1 MPNDKLSPIL
11 FLGTQMAVGGSQH
24 VLLTL
29 ARWFH
34 QHEYRVVVAFLYD
47 RDGLYQQWRSTEPFP
62 VINLEAKPAKSGILS
77 FYGFL
82 QGIFRLYRLM
92 IRERFTVVT
101 TFTHHSNL
109 VGIPL
114 AMLAGIPVR
123 VAAHRGRIEKFPPW
137 LERLHGLMINSVTT
151 NCLLANSKHVRDQA
165 IALESIKPEKI
176 VVIPNGIGSEFRLTA
191 KNTLFNGVS
200 VTVVRQKTREIL
212 EVSPQAQLLL
222 SVGRLTDQK
231 GHIYLVDA
239 MPYVLKRFPDTLV
252 LLVGDGSARQG
263 LEKRVRELGIGSA
276 VRFLGTR
283 TDIPALLAAADLFVL
298 PSISEGMPN
307 ALLEAMGMG
316 VPVLAS
322 SLGCVK
328 EVVTHGET
336 GYLVSTRDARAL
348 GESIVCLLENMDLRM
363 RLGKAGRELVE
374 KKYTLEQMCESYE
387 RVFKQF
393 KR

>member
-1 MPNDKLSPIL
+1 MPDDKLSPIL

-34 QHEYRVVVAFLYD
+34 QNGYQVVAAFIYD
-47 RDGLYQQWRSTEPFP
+47 RDGLYQQWRSNEPFP
-62 VINLEAKPAKSGILS
+62 VINLEAKQVKSGKLS

-82 QGIFRLYRLM
+82 QSIIRLYRLM
-92 IRERFTVVT
+92 IRERFAVVT

-114 AMLAGIPVR
+114 AWLAGVPVR
-123 VAAHRGRIEKFPPW
+123 IAAHRGRIEKFPPG
-137 LERLHGLMINSVTT
+137 LERLHGLMINSVMAD
-151 NCLLANSKHVRDQA
+151 CLVANSSYVRGQV
-165 IALESIKPEKI
+165 IALEGVKSEKI
-176 VVIPNGIGSEFRLTA
+176 VVILNGIGHEFRLISEDALSRAASITA
-191 KNTLFNGVS
+191 DRQRFCGVLGIP
-200 VTVVRQKTREIL
+200 Q
-212 EVSPQAQLLL
+212 QAQILL

-239 MPYVLKRFPDTLV
+239 MPYVLEHFPEALV
-252 LLVGDGSARQG
+252 LLAGDGSARQG
-263 LEKRVRELGIGSA
+263 LEERVLELGIGGA

-283 TDIPALLAAADLFVL
+283 SDIPALLAVADLFVL

-336 GYLVSTRDARAL
+336 GYLVSPGDARAL
-348 GESIVCLLENMDLRM
+348 GESIVCLLENMDLRI

-387 RVFKQF
+387 RIFKQF
-393 KR
+393 KQ

>member
-1 MPNDKLSPIL
+1 MPDEKLSPIL

-34 QHEYRVVVAFLYD
+34 QHGYRVVAAFIYD
-47 RDGLYQQWRSTEPFP
+47 RDGLYQRWRSNEPFP
-62 VINLEAKPAKSGILS
+62 VINLEAKQAKSGIFS

-82 QGIFRLYRLM
+82 QSIIRLYRLM
-92 IRERFTVVT
+92 IGERFAVVT

-114 AMLAGIPVR
+114 AWLAGVPVR
-123 VAAHRGRIEKFPPW
+123 VAAHRGRIDKFPRG
-137 LERLHGLMINSVTT
+137 LERSHCMMINSGMA
-151 NCLLANSKHVRDQA
+151 NCLVANSSYVRDQA
-165 IALESIKPEKI
+165 IALEGVKSEKI
-176 VVIPNGIGSEFRLTA
+176 VVIPNGIGREFRLISEDA
-191 KNTLFNGVS
+191 LSRSVS
-200 VTVVRQKTREIL
+200 VTAARQRLCGVLGI
-212 EVSPQAQLLL
+212 PQQAQLIL

-239 MPYVLKRFPDTLV
+239 MPYVLEHFPEALV
-252 LLVGDGSARQG
+252 LLAGDGSARQG
-263 LEKRVRELGIGSA
+263 LEERVRELGIGDA

-283 TDIPALLAAADLFVL
+283 SDIPALLVVADLFVL

-322 SLGCVK
+322 SLGCV
-328 EVVTHGET
+328 EEIVTHGET
-336 GYLVSTRDARAL
+336 GYLVFPGDARAL
-348 GESIVCLLENMDLRM
+348 GEAIVSLLENLDLRM

-387 RVFKQF
+387 RIFKQF
-393 KR
+393 KQ

>member
-1 MPNDKLSPIL
+1 MPDEKLSPIL

-34 QHEYRVVVAFLYD
+34 QHGYRVVAAFIYD
-47 RDGLYQQWRSTEPFP
+47 RDGLYQQWRSNEPFT
-62 VINLEAKPAKSGILS
+62 VINLDAKQAKSGILS

-82 QGIFRLYRLM
+82 QSIIRLYRLM
-92 IRERFTVVT
+92 IGERFAVVT

-114 AMLAGIPVR
+114 AWLAGVPVR
-123 VAAHRGRIEKFPPW
+123 VAAHRGRIEKFPPG
-137 LERLHGLMINSVTT
+137 LERLHGLMINSVMT
-151 NCLLANSKHVRDQA
+151 NCLVTNSQHVRDQA
-165 IALESIKPEKI
+165 IELEGVKSEKI
-176 VVIPNGIGSEFRLTA
+176 VVIPNGIGSEFCLTA

-200 VTVVRQKTREIL
+200 AIVARQKTREVLGISL
-212 EVSPQAQLLL
+212 QAQLLL

-239 MPYVLKRFPDTLV
+239 MPYVLSHFPDALV
-252 LLVGDGSARQG
+252 LLAGDGSTRQG
-263 LEKRVRELGIGSA
+263 LEERVRELGIGGA

-283 TDIPALLAAADLFVL
+283 SDIPALLAAADLFVL

-316 VPVLAS
+316 VPVVAFF
-322 SLGCVK
+322 LGCV
-328 EVVTHGET
+328 EEIVTHGET
-336 GYLVSTRDARAL
+336 GYLVFPGDARAL
-348 GESIVCLLENMDLRM
+348 GEAIVSLLENLDLRM

-387 RVFKQF
+387 RIFKQF
-393 KR
+393 KQ